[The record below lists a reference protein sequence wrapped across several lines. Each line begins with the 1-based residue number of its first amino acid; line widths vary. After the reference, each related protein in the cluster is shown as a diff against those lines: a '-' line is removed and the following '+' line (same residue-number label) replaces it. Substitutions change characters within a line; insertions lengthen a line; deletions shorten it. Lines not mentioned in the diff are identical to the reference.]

1 MTPDTTSRLGGAPA
15 REITG
20 RFVLLCLLGF
30 FATVVGVNIV
40 MARFAVSTFG
50 GVETASSYK
59 AGLAFRGE
67 EMAADAQARRHWEVS
82 AQIQNLGGDG
92 RLVTVTAKDAT
103 GAPLTGLVA
112 AARLAHPTDARR
124 DVTLALRDL
133 GAGRYL
139 ADLDAPA
146 GQWDLVI
153 DLSQGEERL
162 FRSKNRVQL
171 H

>member
-1 MTPDTTSRLGGAPA
+1 MTPDTTTSLGGTRP

-67 EMAADAQARRHWEVS
+67 ERAAEAQARRHWDVS
-82 AQIQNLGGDG
+82 AHVQDLGGEG
-92 RLVTVTAKDAT
+92 RLVTVTAKDAAGT
-103 GAPLTGLVA
+103 ALGGLSA
-112 AARLAHPTDARR
+112 AARLVHPTDARR
-124 DVTLALRDL
+124 DVAIALRDL

-139 ADLDAPA
+139 AELDAPA